1 MSASSESRTAWSG
14 VLPALLLGASSLV
27 LAADEEI
34 PEMEF
39 IEYLGIWEESDE
51 EWLMFEEPVTA
62 DADERIDPV
71 PEGEESKE
79 KDDES

>member
-1 MSASSESRTAWSG
+1 MSASCGSRNSRSG
-14 VLPALLLGASSLV
+14 ILPALLLGVSGLV
-27 LAADEEI
+27 LAADDEL

-51 EWLMFEEPVTA
+51 EWLMFEEPVAA

-71 PEGEESKE
+71 PQGEESKE